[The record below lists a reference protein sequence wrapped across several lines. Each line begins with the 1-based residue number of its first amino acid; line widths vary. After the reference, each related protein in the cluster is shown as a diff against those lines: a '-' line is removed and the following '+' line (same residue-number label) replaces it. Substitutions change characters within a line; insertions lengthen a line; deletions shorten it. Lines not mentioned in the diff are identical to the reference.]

1 MYRLALKFIGGPPSL
16 PTWGSTTPSISIR
29 RRCYNRALWRPPIA
43 TITAGSRM
51 QTYPNRL
58 WCIWELFTLLA
69 TSPKEQALERI
80 RSLLTRIGS
89 QQLTA
94 TGRSEAPYV
103 HGLCKLGRSGL
114 Q

>member
-1 MYRLALKFIGGPPSL
+1 MYLVWGGDQQRLPLAYDVVATIVL
-16 PTWGSTTPSISIR
+16 
-29 RRCYNRALWRPPIA
+29 LWRPPIA

-114 Q
+114 R